1 MCRLMAYMGS
11 PIIIDKLLY
20 QPKNSLI
27 NQSISAKELE
37 EPLNGD
43 GFGIGWY
50 VADVNYEPV
59 TFVSINPAWSNR
71 NLRNLAPKIRT
82 ECFIAHVRAASVGE
96 VSESN
101 CHPFQY
107 KNLLMMH
114 NGGVENFSLI
124 KRQIRELL
132 SDEFY
137 NWIKGQTDSE
147 HIFALLLHYLFQ
159 ETSTVRPEAVMG
171 AFEKTFAHVHRLMK
185 AYGIHDAAY
194 LNMVVTN
201 GLFVVGTRYVSDPK
215 ENPLTL
221 YHSEASHYAISNGIS
236 YMSATDGDKA
246 ILIVSEKLS
255 EDKVWSLVP
264 ANHFV
269 VVDHSLN
276 VETKPIATGTEFN
289 IL

>member
-20 QPKNSLI
+20 QPKNSLV
-27 NQSISAKELE
+27 NQSINAKELE

-107 KNLLMMH
+107 RNLLMMH
-114 NGGVENFSLI
+114 NGGVENFSAI
-124 KRQIRELL
+124 KRQIREPLT
-132 SDEFY
+132 DEFY

-147 HIFALLLHYLFQ
+147 HLFALLLHYLF
-159 ETSTVRPEAVMG
+159 EEGTSINPESVIQ
-171 AFEKTFAHVHRLMK
+171 AFERMFHHVDRLMK
-185 AYGIHDAAY
+185 QHGITEAAY

-201 GLFVVGTRYVSDPK
+201 GLFVVGTRFITDPR
-215 ENPLTL
+215 ETPLTL
-221 YHSEASHYAISNGIS
+221 YHSLAAQYAVENGIGQMLPPS
-236 YMSATDGDKA
+236 SGDKS
-246 ILIVSEKLS
+246 ILVVSEKLS
-255 EDKVWSLVP
+255 DEKDWIAVP

-269 VVDHSLN
+269 VVDHELN
-276 VETKPIATGTEFN
+276 VTTRPIRLGA
-289 IL
+289 

>member
-27 NQSISAKELE
+27 NQSINAKELE

-124 KRQIRELL
+124 KRQIREPL

-147 HIFALLLHYLFQ
+147 HIFALLLHYLFK
-159 ETSTVRPEAVMG
+159 ETSEVTPESVIH
-171 AFEKTFAHVHRLMK
+171 AFERTFEHLNRLMK
-185 AYGIHDAAY
+185 QFGIHEAAY

-215 ENPLTL
+215 ENALTL
-221 YHSEASHYAISNGIS
+221 YHSEATHYAVENGVS
-236 YMSATDGDKA
+236 QMTDSSDGA
-246 ILIVSEKLS
+246 RAVLVVSEKLS
-255 EDKVWSLVP
+255 DEKDWTLVP
-264 ANHFV
+264 SNHFV
-269 VVDHSLN
+269 IVDQALK
-276 VETKPIATGTEFN
+276 VETRPIN
-289 IL
+289 